1 MTQKTKEACYWDR
14 TRYTDYTLIKFN
26 EKRKREEPRSI
37 TGLTPAQYAE
47 SRKEMEGEAGSF
59 RLSKGS
65 LLLFRS
71 FQKTWRGPLSALLRR
86 VLWISPPSVLVFLA
100 MGRAHSVVLHARV
113 GIKLRDWC
121 ARVGIELAAH
131 RHVADRDS
139 YLGLHSLNLLL
150 HWHALVLGRHG
161 RRPLWVATA
170 TALPAA
176 VDAADDDADEEDAA
190 DGSADDERKG
200 IVPFAPYP
208 RQIPAVIRIRAG

>member
-1 MTQKTKEACYWDR
+1 
-14 TRYTDYTLIKFN
+14 
-26 EKRKREEPRSI
+26 
-37 TGLTPAQYAE
+37 
-47 SRKEMEGEAGSF
+47 MEGEAGSF

-121 ARVGIELAAH
+121 ARAGIELAAH

-200 IVPFAPYP
+200 IVPFAPQK
-208 RQIPAVIRIRAG
+208 RQIPAVIRIDAVCTGRGSFALTELASMVPRGDEGHPRHLPSRRRRVEGAFEIGAAHR